1 MHKFVSLCL
10 GMTLSFLTFS
20 YAQQTNPKS
29 PEQGSIQ
36 GKLIDEQT
44 NAPIEYAS
52 VAIIRAVDS
61 SVVTGMLS
69 KPNGDFSFPQIALG
83 KYFVKV
89 NFIGFTTVYK
99 AIVLSSKNNIIDV
112 GNIKLGTNAKVLAA
126 VEVVGEKPAYT
137 MAIDKRVFNVDKNI
151 SSVGGTATD
160 VLKQVPA
167 VSVDIDGNVTVRN
180 GAPTIFVDGRP
191 TTLTMD
197 QIPADAIA
205 NIEVITNPSAKYD
218 AEGVSGILNIV
229 LKKNRKAGINGQ
241 VNAGASTLGGANGGF
256 DFSIRREKYN
266 LSLSY
271 NIRSRKGSAKEHLF
285 RKNIGTDTTTYLDQY
300 EQGEQSRRFQYGRIG
315 FDWFM
320 DNRNTFTIAG
330 SINAGD
336 FRDDNNLTLYNLN
349 TGKEQ
354 VRYGSGMDNSNH
366 NFRNYAG
373 QLGYKHTF
381 AKQGHELTADFNYNY
396 ATSDDGSDYSLQYYT
411 LGHVAID
418 TPTAPAKRYSYGGG
432 NTTYM
437 TGQIDYVNPLSE
449 TSKVEAGLRSTS
461 RIFNN
466 TQTTMGLNN
475 ASGDYVLDS
484 SLSNNY
490 HYRETINAGY
500 ISYSGQLGN
509 FGYMGGMRGE
519 QSFYSGDMTS
529 TAKSNYKISYPI
541 SLFPSVFLSQKF
553 KGDHELQLNYTRRV
567 RRPWFRDLLPNLNY
581 TAQSASRGN
590 PTLKPEFT
598 NSFEFSYLKDFN
610 RKHNV
615 MVSMYYRNT
624 QNAITDYSTDTTI
637 MVNGTAQ
644 KVVLSY
650 PVNADTRNSYGA
662 EITVRNQLT
671 TNWDVTTNMNMA
683 QTKINASNLAN
694 QLTNSG
700 FIFFG
705 KINTNYK
712 LPYRTTLQVTGIYE
726 SKQIMAQGE
735 RAGKYTVDAAVRKE
749 LLKDRSLVVS
759 MGVNDIFNTDRSL
772 SYTHTEFS
780 DQEYYRKRATR
791 EARINVSWRF
801 GKIDAGKKKEGKKGG
816 EEQGGNGDF

>member
-10 GMTLSFLTFS
+10 GMTLSFLSFS
-20 YAQQTNPKS
+20 YAQQTDQKP
-29 PEQGSIQ
+29 PEHGSVQ
-36 GKLIDEQT
+36 GKLIDGQT

-69 KPNGDFSFPQIALG
+69 KPNGDFSFPEIALG

-89 NFIGFTTVYK
+89 NFIGYTTVYK

-126 VEVVGEKPAYT
+126 VEIVGEKPAYT
-137 MAIDKRVFNVDKNI
+137 MAIDKRVFNVEKNI

-180 GAPTIFVDGRP
+180 GSPTIFVDGRP

-241 VNAGASTLGGANGGF
+241 VNAGVSTLGGANGGF

-271 NIRSRKGSAKEHLF
+271 NVRSRKGGSREHLF

-300 EQGEQSRRFQYGRIG
+300 ENGDQSRRFQYGRIG

-336 FRDDNNLTLYNLN
+336 FKDNSNLSVYNLN
-349 TGKEQ
+349 IGKEQ
-354 VRYGSGMDNSNH
+354 VRYGSGIDNDNH

-381 AKQGHELTADFNYNY
+381 ARQGHELTADFNYNY
-396 ATSDDGSDYSLQYYT
+396 ATSEDGSDYALQYYT

-418 TPTAPAKRYSYGGG
+418 TPIAPAKRYADGGG

-449 TSKVEAGLRSTS
+449 TSKFEAGLRTTS

-466 TQTTMGLNN
+466 TLRTMGLNN
-475 ASGDYVLDS
+475 ATGDYVLDS

-490 HYRETINAGY
+490 HYSETINAGY
-500 ISYSGQLGN
+500 ITYSGQLGS
-509 FGYMGGMRGE
+509 FGYMGGLRGE
-519 QSFYSGDMTS
+519 QSYYSGDMTS
-529 TAKSNYKISYPI
+529 TTKSNYKISYPI
-541 SLFPSVFLSQKF
+541 SLFPDAIWVQGLFSH
-553 KGDHELQLNYTRRV
+553 DR
-567 RRPWFRDLLPNLNY
+567 LPP
-581 TAQSASRGN
+581 QIPSHS
-590 PTLKPEFT
+590 
-598 NSFEFSYLKDFN
+598 
-610 RKHNV
+610 
-615 MVSMYYRNT
+615 
-624 QNAITDYSTDTTI
+624 
-637 MVNGTAQ
+637 
-644 KVVLSY
+644 VLSS
-650 PVNADTRNSYGA
+650 PVPAVLGS
-662 EITVRNQLT
+662 
-671 TNWDVTTNMNMA
+671 
-683 QTKINASNLAN
+683 
-694 QLTNSG
+694 
-700 FIFFG
+700 
-705 KINTNYK
+705 
-712 LPYRTTLQVTGIYE
+712 LPI
-726 SKQIMAQGE
+726 
-735 RAGKYTVDAAVRKE
+735 
-749 LLKDRSLVVS
+749 
-759 MGVNDIFNTDRSL
+759 
-772 SYTHTEFS
+772 H
-780 DQEYYRKRATR
+780 
-791 EARINVSWRF
+791 
-801 GKIDAGKKKEGKKGG
+801 
-816 EEQGGNGDF
+816 